1 MNRNNKKHMDNLLNN
16 LVKKLLVEGSAEFSK
31 DGLNIKAFYD
41 NGCLNIKTTFK
52 SPKEDN
58 KTEKLLNSF
67 EDYVKSL
74 SDELFIELVESF
86 EEGRLK
92 ELQDKLDTKQFDLVT
107 EAISEFMANL
117 KQIAYSKVKEIDKD
131 IKDIEEELTEL
142 IENRDSYIHVI
153 NKEFLF

>member
-1 MNRNNKKHMDNLLNN
+1 MDNLLNN

-41 NGCLNIKTTFK
+41 NGCLNIQTTFK
-52 SPKEDN
+52 SPKEDD

-117 KQIAYSKVKEIDKD
+117 KQIAHSKVKEIDKD
-131 IKDIEEELTEL
+131 IKDLEEELTEL

>member
-1 MNRNNKKHMDNLLNN
+1 MDNLLNN

-52 SPKEDN
+52 SPKEDD

-117 KQIAYSKVKEIDKD
+117 KQIAHNKVKEIDKD

>member
-1 MNRNNKKHMDNLLNN
+1 MDNLLNN

-74 SDELFIELVESF
+74 SDDLFIELVESF

-117 KQIAYSKVKEIDKD
+117 KQIAHSKVKEIDKD

-142 IENRDSYIHVI
+142 IEIRDSYIHVI

>member
-1 MNRNNKKHMDNLLNN
+1 MDNLLNN

-52 SPKEDN
+52 SPKEDD

-67 EDYVKSL
+67 EDYIKSL

-86 EEGRLK
+86 KEGRLK

-117 KQIAYSKVKEIDKD
+117 KQIAHSKVKEIDKD
-131 IKDIEEELTEL
+131 IKDTEEELTEL
-142 IENRDSYIHVI
+142 IEIRDSYMHVI

>member
-1 MNRNNKKHMDNLLNN
+1 MDNLLNN

-117 KQIAYSKVKEIDKD
+117 KQIAHSKVKEIDKN
-131 IKDIEEELTEL
+131 IKDLEEELTEL

>member
-1 MNRNNKKHMDNLLNN
+1 MDNLLNN

-41 NGCLNIKTTFK
+41 NGCLNIKTTFE
-52 SPKEDN
+52 SPKEDD

-67 EDYVKSL
+67 EEYVKSL

-92 ELQDKLDTKQFDLVT
+92 ELQNKLDTKQFDLVT

-117 KQIAYSKVKEIDKD
+117 KQIAHSKVKEIDKD

-142 IENRDSYIHVI
+142 IEIRDSYIHVI

>member
-1 MNRNNKKHMDNLLNN
+1 MDNLLNN

-41 NGCLNIKTTFK
+41 NGCLNIKTTFE
-52 SPKEDN
+52 SPKEDD

-67 EDYVKSL
+67 EEYVKSL

-117 KQIAYSKVKEIDKD
+117 KQIAHSKVKEIDKD
-131 IKDIEEELTEL
+131 IEDIEEELTEL
-142 IENRDSYIHVI
+142 IEIRDSYIHVI

>member
-1 MNRNNKKHMDNLLNN
+1 MDKLLNN

-41 NGCLNIKTTFK
+41 NGCLNIKTTFE
-52 SPKEDN
+52 SPKEDD

-67 EDYVKSL
+67 EEYVKSL
-74 SDELFIELVESF
+74 SDDLFIELVESF

-117 KQIAYSKVKEIDKD
+117 RQIAHSKVKEIDKD

-142 IENRDSYIHVI
+142 IEIRDSYIHVI

>member
-1 MNRNNKKHMDNLLNN
+1 MDNLLNN

-52 SPKEDN
+52 SPKEDD

-86 EEGRLK
+86 KEGRLK

-117 KQIAYSKVKEIDKD
+117 KQIAHSKVKEIDKD

-142 IENRDSYIHVI
+142 IETRDSYIHVI

>member
-1 MNRNNKKHMDNLLNN
+1 MDNLLNN

-52 SPKEDN
+52 SPKEDD

-67 EDYVKSL
+67 EDYIKSL
-74 SDELFIELVESF
+74 SDELFIELIESF
-86 EEGRLK
+86 KEGRLK

-117 KQIAYSKVKEIDKD
+117 KQIAHSKVKEIDKD

-142 IENRDSYIHVI
+142 IEIRDSYMHVI

>member
-1 MNRNNKKHMDNLLNN
+1 MDNLLNN

-52 SPKEDN
+52 SPKEDD

-67 EDYVKSL
+67 EDYIKSL

-117 KQIAYSKVKEIDKD
+117 KQIAHSKVKEIDKD

>member
-1 MNRNNKKHMDNLLNN
+1 MDKLLNN

-52 SPKEDN
+52 SPKEDD

-117 KQIAYSKVKEIDKD
+117 KQIAHSKVKEIDKD
-131 IKDIEEELTEL
+131 IKDLEEELTEL

>member
-1 MNRNNKKHMDNLLNN
+1 MDNLLNN

-52 SPKEDN
+52 SPKEDD

-117 KQIAYSKVKEIDKD
+117 KQIAHSKVKEIDKD
-131 IKDIEEELTEL
+131 IKDLEEELTEL
-142 IENRDSYIHVI
+142 IETRDSYIHVI

>member
-1 MNRNNKKHMDNLLNN
+1 MDNLLNN

-52 SPKEDN
+52 SPKEDD

-142 IENRDSYIHVI
+142 IETRDSYIHVI

>member
-1 MNRNNKKHMDNLLNN
+1 MDNLLNN

-67 EDYVKSL
+67 EDYIKSL

-117 KQIAYSKVKEIDKD
+117 KQIAHSKVKKIDKD

-142 IENRDSYIHVI
+142 IEIRDSYMHVI

>member
-1 MNRNNKKHMDNLLNN
+1 MDNLLNN

-52 SPKEDN
+52 SPKEDD

-117 KQIAYSKVKEIDKD
+117 RQIAHSKVKEIDKD

-142 IENRDSYIHVI
+142 IETRDSYIHVI

>member
-1 MNRNNKKHMDNLLNN
+1 MDNLLNN

-52 SPKEDN
+52 SPKEDD

-86 EEGRLK
+86 TEGRLK

-117 KQIAYSKVKEIDKD
+117 KQIAHSKVKEIDKD

-142 IENRDSYIHVI
+142 IETRDSYIHVI

>member
-1 MNRNNKKHMDNLLNN
+1 MDNLLNN

-52 SPKEDN
+52 SPKEDD

-67 EDYVKSL
+67 EDYIKSL

-117 KQIAYSKVKEIDKD
+117 KQIAHSKVKKIDKD

-142 IENRDSYIHVI
+142 IEIRDSYMHVI

>member
-1 MNRNNKKHMDNLLNN
+1 MDNLLNN

-52 SPKEDN
+52 SPKEDD

-86 EEGRLK
+86 KEGRLK

-117 KQIAYSKVKEIDKD
+117 KQIAHSKVKEIDKD

-142 IENRDSYIHVI
+142 IEARDSYIHVI

>member
-1 MNRNNKKHMDNLLNN
+1 MDNLLNN

-31 DGLNIKAFYD
+31 DGLNIKTFYD

-117 KQIAYSKVKEIDKD
+117 KQIAHSKVKEIDKD
-131 IKDIEEELTEL
+131 IKDLEEELTEL

>member
-1 MNRNNKKHMDNLLNN
+1 MDNLLNN

-52 SPKEDN
+52 SPKEDD

-67 EDYVKSL
+67 EDYIKSL

-117 KQIAYSKVKEIDKD
+117 KQIAHSKVKEIDKD
-131 IKDIEEELTEL
+131 IKDLEEELTEL

>member
-1 MNRNNKKHMDNLLNN
+1 MDNLLNN

-52 SPKEDN
+52 SPKEDD

-117 KQIAYSKVKEIDKD
+117 KQIAHSKVKEIDKD
-131 IKDIEEELTEL
+131 IKDLEEELTEL
-142 IENRDSYIHVI
+142 IENRDSYLHVI

>member
-1 MNRNNKKHMDNLLNN
+1 MDNLLNN

-52 SPKEDN
+52 SPKEDD

-67 EDYVKSL
+67 KEYVKSL
-74 SDELFIELVESF
+74 SDDLFIELVESF
-86 EEGRLK
+86 KEGRLK

-117 KQIAYSKVKEIDKD
+117 KQIAHSKVKEIDKD

-142 IENRDSYIHVI
+142 IEIRDSYMHVI

>member
-1 MNRNNKKHMDNLLNN
+1 MDNLLNN

-52 SPKEDN
+52 SPKEDD

-117 KQIAYSKVKEIDKD
+117 KQIAHSKVKEIDKD
-131 IKDIEEELTEL
+131 IKDLEEELTKL

>member
-1 MNRNNKKHMDNLLNN
+1 MDNLLNN

-52 SPKEDN
+52 SPKEDD

-117 KQIAYSKVKEIDKD
+117 KQIAHSKVKEIDKD

-142 IENRDSYIHVI
+142 IEKRDSYIHVI

>member
-1 MNRNNKKHMDNLLNN
+1 MDNLLNN

-41 NGCLNIKTTFK
+41 NGCLNIKTTFE

-117 KQIAYSKVKEIDKD
+117 KQIAHSKVKEIDKD
-131 IKDIEEELTEL
+131 IKDIEEKLTEL
-142 IENRDSYIHVI
+142 IEIRDSYIHVI

>member
-1 MNRNNKKHMDNLLNN
+1 MDNLLNN

-67 EDYVKSL
+67 EDYIKSL

-117 KQIAYSKVKEIDKD
+117 KQIAHSKVKEIDKD

-142 IENRDSYIHVI
+142 IEIRDSYIHVI

>member
-1 MNRNNKKHMDNLLNN
+1 MDNLLNN

-52 SPKEDN
+52 SPKEDD

-117 KQIAYSKVKEIDKD
+117 KQIAHSKVKEIDKD
-131 IKDIEEELTEL
+131 IKDTEEELTEL
-142 IENRDSYIHVI
+142 IEIRDSYMHVI

>member
-1 MNRNNKKHMDNLLNN
+1 MDNLLNN

-67 EDYVKSL
+67 EDYIKSL

-117 KQIAYSKVKEIDKD
+117 KQIAHSKVKEIDKD
-131 IKDIEEELTEL
+131 IKNIKEELTEL
-142 IENRDSYIHVI
+142 IEIRDSYMHVI

>member
-1 MNRNNKKHMDNLLNN
+1 MDNLLNN

-86 EEGRLK
+86 KEGRLK

-117 KQIAYSKVKEIDKD
+117 KQIAHSKVKEIDKD

-142 IENRDSYIHVI
+142 IEIRDSYMHVI

>member
-1 MNRNNKKHMDNLLNN
+1 MDNLLNN

-67 EDYVKSL
+67 EDYIKSL

-86 EEGRLK
+86 KEGRLK

-117 KQIAYSKVKEIDKD
+117 KQIAHSKVKEIDKD

-142 IENRDSYIHVI
+142 IEIRDSYIHVI

>member
-1 MNRNNKKHMDNLLNN
+1 MDNLLNN

-41 NGCLNIKTTFK
+41 NGCLNIKTTFE

-117 KQIAYSKVKEIDKD
+117 KQIAHSKVKEIDKD

-142 IENRDSYIHVI
+142 IEIRDSYIHVI

>member
-1 MNRNNKKHMDNLLNN
+1 MDNLLNN

-52 SPKEDN
+52 SPKEDD

-117 KQIAYSKVKEIDKD
+117 KQSAHSKVKEIDKD
-131 IKDIEEELTEL
+131 IKDLEEELTEL

>member
-1 MNRNNKKHMDNLLNN
+1 MDNLLNN

-41 NGCLNIKTTFK
+41 NGCLNIKTKFK

-117 KQIAYSKVKEIDKD
+117 KQIAHSKVKEIDKD

>member
-1 MNRNNKKHMDNLLNN
+1 MDNLLNN

-52 SPKEDN
+52 SPKEDD

-67 EDYVKSL
+67 EDDVKSL

-117 KQIAYSKVKEIDKD
+117 KQIAHSKVKEIDKD
-131 IKDIEEELTEL
+131 IKDLEEELTEL

>member
-1 MNRNNKKHMDNLLNN
+1 MDNLLNN

-52 SPKEDN
+52 SPKEDD

-86 EEGRLK
+86 KEGRLK

-117 KQIAYSKVKEIDKD
+117 KQIAHNKVKEIDKD

-142 IENRDSYIHVI
+142 IETRDSYIHVI

>member
-1 MNRNNKKHMDNLLNN
+1 MEEQKILSRSERHKK
-16 LVKKLLVEGSAEFSK
+16 KKKGGLFFASK
-31 DGLNIKAFYD
+31 
-41 NGCLNIKTTFK
+41 
-52 SPKEDN
+52 KEDD

-117 KQIAYSKVKEIDKD
+117 KQIAHSKVKEIDKD
-131 IKDIEEELTEL
+131 IKDLEEELTEL

>member
-1 MNRNNKKHMDNLLNN
+1 MDNLLNN

-41 NGCLNIKTTFK
+41 NGCLNIKTTFE

-92 ELQDKLDTKQFDLVT
+92 ELQDKLDTKQFDLIT

-117 KQIAYSKVKEIDKD
+117 KQIAHSKVKEIDKD

-142 IENRDSYIHVI
+142 IEIRDSYIHVI

>member
-1 MNRNNKKHMDNLLNN
+1 MDNLLNN

-67 EDYVKSL
+67 EDYIKSL

-86 EEGRLK
+86 KEGRLK

-117 KQIAYSKVKEIDKD
+117 KQIAHSKVKEIDKD

-142 IENRDSYIHVI
+142 IEIRDSYMHVI

>member
-1 MNRNNKKHMDNLLNN
+1 MDNLLNN

-117 KQIAYSKVKEIDKD
+117 KQIAHSKVKEIDKE
-131 IKDIEEELTEL
+131 IKDLEEELTEL